1 MCVLVSQ
8 TRAKKFILHK
18 FRSRL
23 YTTQLA
29 NAGNFSGQPSKAA
42 GHIWGLAQRAV
53 CKSAYRTSRPRGSAE
68 VHPVDWHILWEFVKP
83 QLFALLGAVVLVRAL
98 SSGARVFEYLS
109 LEPPFPWTGRGC
121 IPDKSLTGC
130 VDFMNVTFS
139 YPIRPGQQI
148 LKNFNLI
155 IPLSVTVAIVGE
167 PGGMSTVASLLEC
180 FFDPSSGVI
189 MLDGLDIRTLDPSQ
203 RTSN

>member
-1 MCVLVSQ
+1 MMI
-8 TRAKKFILHK
+8 KKRSNTKIK
-18 FRSRL
+18 SRL

-109 LEPPFPWTGRGC
+109 LEPPFPQTGCGR
-121 IPDKSLTGC
+121 IPDKSLTGW
-130 VDFMNVTFS
+130 VDFMNVTFC

-155 IPLSVTVAIVGE
+155 IPLSKTVAIVGE
-167 PGGMSTVASLLEC
+167 PGGKSTVASLLER

>member
-1 MCVLVSQ
+1 MADKIVANDDQ
-8 TRAKKFILHK
+8 EKEQHKK
-18 FRSRL
+18 SRL

-109 LEPPFPWTGRGC
+109 LEPPFPQTGCGR
-121 IPDKSLTGC
+121 IPDKSLTGW
-130 VDFMNVTFS
+130 VDFMNVTFC

-155 IPLSVTVAIVGE
+155 IPLSKTVAIVGE
-167 PGGMSTVASLLEC
+167 PGGKSTVASLLER